1 MLRKKRDRAE
11 EPGTDADTGAGE
23 RGVEHRRNVLLF
35 ASGSSAVILVWFAL
49 GNLHRVT
56 IEFWVT
62 QSRAPLVLV
71 IAISGLLG
79 ALISALVGRR
89 RPRRR

>member
-1 MLRKKRDRAE
+1 MRRKERDLAE
-11 EPGTDADTGAGE
+11 EPGTGTETGAEE
-23 RGVEHRRNVLLF
+23 RGVQRRRNVGLF
-35 ASGSSAVILVWFAL
+35 ASGAAAVILVWFAL

-79 ALISALVGRR
+79 AVISALVTRR
-89 RPRRR
+89 WPRRR